1 MSELC
6 RPVSVKEMELSQ
18 SRLFTESEFLEG
30 LKLKLEPDDVVIT
43 PYAKSG
49 TTWLQQIVHTL
60 RTRGDMNFDDISRVV
75 PWIETS
81 PALGIDLSGPQM
93 AQPRAFKS
101 HLDADTVPRGGK
113 YINAI
118 RNPGDALVSMH
129 KFMEGWFLEPGAV
142 SVDEFARQR
151 FILSGEY
158 WKHLLSWWYRRNDED
173 VLYLVYEHM
182 RKDLPGTI
190 RSVAEFIDIP
200 LDDELLVI
208 TEEHASLDFML
219 KHKDRFDDYMLR
231 TLSEERSGLP
241 AGSDSSKV
249 REGQVG
255 SRKKGIS
262 EEVQAELDEV
272 WRREI
277 TETIGFVSYEALI
290 GGLATE
296 EMRSA
301 GS

>member
-1 MSELC
+1 MSELS

-18 SRLFTESEFLEG
+18 SRLFAESDLLEG
-30 LKLKLEPDDVVIT
+30 LKLQLKPGDVVIT
-43 PYAKSG
+43 PFAKSG

-60 RTRGDMNFDDISRVV
+60 RTRGDMDFDDISRVV

-81 PALGIDLSGPQM
+81 PALGIDLDGPQN
-93 AQPRAFKS
+93 ALPRAFKS

-142 SVDEFARQR
+142 SIDEFARET
-151 FILSGEY
+151 FIPSGEY
-158 WKHLLSWWYRRNDED
+158 WKHLLSWWHRRNDD
-173 VLYLVYEHM
+173 NVLYLVYEHM
-182 RKDLPGTI
+182 REDLPGTI
-190 RSVAEFIDIP
+190 RRVAEFIGVP
-200 LDDELLVI
+200 LDDELMAI
-208 TEEHASLDFML
+208 TEEHASLNFML
-219 KHKDRFDDYMLR
+219 KHKNRFDDYLLR
-231 TLSEERSGLP
+231 TLSEEKAGLP

-255 SRKKGIS
+255 SSKNGIS
-262 EEVQAELDEV
+262 PEVQKELDEV

-277 TETIGFVSYEALI
+277 AEMTGYGSYEAMI
-290 GGLATE
+290 GGLVAEKT
-296 EMRSA
+296 
-301 GS
+301 